1 MAFLIGTTENE
12 GPTRQGAV
20 GQPQRG
26 KLFQPAAPAP
36 LDLPKPGGSLRG
48 LGEKFKAGGPT
59 GTGGLSLPLPV
70 STCRGVEPALA
81 LTYDSGRPQGS
92 FGMGWDVPVPEIFRR
107 TDKGLPRYADAD
119 NSDIFILSGQEDLVR
134 TEATDLGGAFAEA
147 GFQVDLFRPRVEGLF
162 ARVERWTNLAT
173 GQVHWRSITA
183 DNVTSLFGLSRSAQ
197 VADPKN
203 SAHVFRWRLE
213 ATFDTFGHVTYYQ
226 YKPEDLAGVSASDL
240 AEASRFACPPAN
252 AYLKSVSYGNR
263 MPLATRSPSIDT
275 IAALSF
281 LFVVVFDY
289 GEHTTDLPT
298 EAQVWG
304 VRADPFSSFRSGF
317 ETRTYRLCTRVMVFH
332 QILEELGAP
341 ARLVK
346 ALQLGYDPSPTV
358 TYLTSAR
365 LTGYEWD
372 AMGEVTTAQM
382 PAVKLDYTRAGP
394 LSREVQRLDPDSLG
408 QIQGNFGQGGYHF
421 VDLDGEGI
429 PGLLTQAALASGA
442 SGLYYKRNLGQGA
455 FAPAQPLPTQPAHHA
470 RSGEMRLVSLNADG
484 RLDLVELEGPAPGYF
499 ERTRAFD
506 WTPFQPFASAPK
518 LDYARRS
525 VHFLDIDGDGITDIL
540 VAEDNV
546 FVWYPSLSRE
556 GYGAPKRVTQSHDER
571 RGAVVLTT
579 DDYESIF
586 LADMSGDG
594 LSDLVRIR
602 NGEAS
607 YWPNLGYGRFGIKI
621 SMTSAPLFDTPG
633 LFDPRRVRLGD
644 IDGTGP
650 SDIVYLSTK
659 GATVYLNQ
667 AGNGFAP
674 GVAIPLPIAGSLDS
688 VEVVDLLGTGTAC
701 LVWSSSA
708 PATTSTSLRYVDL
721 LQSSKPHLLCTVD
734 NGIGATAS
742 ITYAPSTQFYLED
755 AAAGRPWATRLPFVV
770 QTVAQVQTTDAVA
783 KTVNVMRYRYAH
795 GFYDGVEREFRGFA
809 RVDAWDADT
818 VSSDHG
824 AGPPP
829 PGLNG
834 PAEGYDLPPAHTI
847 SWFHTGAWGSER
859 DDLVATLSAEY
870 WAGDPDAALLGANTI
885 PPTLLPPDLREA
897 YRSLKGKPLRT
908 EVYAEDGS
916 ALAGEPYAV
925 TMYSYDV
932 RQIQPIGAN
941 RHGVYVSFQREQ
953 AAYYYERDASDP
965 RIQHQ
970 LSLVIDPLGHVTQ
983 SAIIAYARRAPGEPE
998 QGVVLATCSTATFA
1012 GLLSAADDFRHGV
1025 ATEAEAYE
1033 LALGATSQLLDFNTV
1048 AEAVQTAT
1056 PLSFDGVLAA
1066 GTKRQ
1071 ISHVQHQFWTDD
1083 LSAALPQ
1090 GHAGARALPYG
1101 HRALAMPATQLTTVF
1116 APSGVTAAEMTST
1129 AGYVSPDGDFWTQAG
1144 TTTYDGANFY
1154 QAINFTDPFGN
1165 VASVAYD
1172 ALRLFVVEQH
1182 TSANAAFDN
1191 VTSVAI
1197 DYRVLAPSLLTDP
1210 NGNQTA
1216 VAFDP
1221 LGMLTASAV
1230 MGTAGSGDGDTL
1242 ADPTTRYE
1250 FDLLAWETGQSP
1262 IWLHTLAREQ
1272 HGAANPG
1279 WFETY
1284 SYVDGSGRTIL
1295 KKAQAQPDATGSA
1308 RWVGNGR
1315 TVFDNK
1321 SNPVKAYEPYFA
1333 SDPGYDNE
1341 DALVATGYCT
1351 IMRYDPLSRL
1361 IRTDA
1366 PDGVF
1371 STVEQGPWG
1380 MTSSDAVD
1388 TVLSSA
1394 WYADASSRP
1403 TTDPLNR
1410 AAMLAKLSANT
1421 PATTASDPL
1430 GRTVLSVANNGP
1442 GGLYTT
1448 RSALDIQG
1456 NILTVTDPVGTLV
1469 VSQVFDA
1476 QGHVLQSRSADAGMS
1491 AALIDGIGRLY
1502 RSWDARGFAHRQIYD
1517 LLNRPTQRWVTP
1529 PGGTEFLTNQAVY
1542 GEGLATANFRGRL
1555 YQQFDGAGVMTN
1567 AAYDFEGRVTQTSRQ
1582 VASDYTSAPAWDL
1595 LSNLTDP
1602 AAFLP
1607 AAASLLDPDVFE
1619 TVSAYDALS
1628 RIISVTAPDQTRLE
1642 VAYDAASFLGSI
1654 DAFLAGSATATSMV
1668 SSVDYNARGQ
1678 RTAIAYGNGVSSQY
1692 TYDDR
1697 THRVTKVQTIRQSDG
1712 AVLQDLSYTYDP
1724 VGNVIQVSDGAQQTV
1739 YFAGSVTDG
1748 TQLFVYDAIYRLM
1761 SASGREQ
1768 PGQVGYALGSGGYAE
1783 APFMPIPNPQ
1793 DLQALLAYAE
1803 TYAYDNAGNLMS
1815 TAHTTTGSVTPNWTR
1830 AQTYVAGCNHLDR
1843 VSMPG
1848 DPANGLY
1855 SGAFVHDAGGNM
1867 TATTNLSALVWDH
1880 DGRLVSVNMGGG
1892 GTAYFTYDVSGQRV
1906 RKVVERQQKTLDRIY
1921 AGGYERYRVTSG
1933 ATVSL
1938 ERISIHVED
1947 GQRRFALV
1955 ETKTVDMS
1963 AGPGAALVRLQFPN
1977 QLGSA
1982 CLETDPTGA
1991 PISYEEYFP
2000 FGGSSYRAGDV
2011 DKRYRFSG
2019 KERDEE
2025 TGFYYHG
2032 ARYYAPWLARWV
2044 SCDPAG
2050 LADGPNPYV
2059 YARNRPTCLTD
2070 PTGMASEDDSAVA
2083 SVPEP
2088 LSTQSTEQA
2097 NSRSSESDRA
2107 IDVENEQT
2115 RLAGEA
2121 LRQGTG
2127 TTPSFTPGE
2136 LDFSIGRAIQIAK
2149 SQVVPKQV
2157 QAAETQRNQAI
2168 QQDNEK
2174 EAAVQAQLPQGLAGA
2189 IPVYGNAKSAYV
2201 RAQHG
2206 DYGLAA
2212 ADAGLALSDILVL
2225 KSAAVG
2231 VGKLVGEGALP
2242 RIGEALKLVWSDTR
2256 GEIALGGKLASPTEK
2271 VATSGFDA
2279 TISRLQELASRARV
2293 ATSEEEEFISQAK
2306 QIGEG
2311 DPSRSGTALH
2321 DLLGAAPRG
2330 IDFRFPGGLDVE
2342 LKSHWTGVMTM
2353 DQLTTASEQSLGD
2366 ALKYQQQTG
2375 LVRLRQVVHV
2385 FVDPRGGP
2393 SLILNYH

>member
-1 MAFLIGTTENE
+1 VVLLIGST
-12 GPTRQGAV
+12 PDQGGGGDRAA
-20 GQPQRG
+20 GQPQRD

-48 LGEKFKAGGPT
+48 LGEKFKAGAPT

-81 LTYDSGRPQGS
+81 LTYDSGRPQGP
-92 FGMGWDVPVPEIFRR
+92 FGMGWDVPVPEIVRR

-119 NSDIFILSGQEDLVR
+119 DGDIFILSGQEDLVP
-134 TEATDLGGAFAEA
+134 TEAADLGGAFAEA

-162 ARVERWTNLAT
+162 ARVERCTNLAT

-183 DNVTSLFGLSRSAQ
+183 DNVTSLFGLSPSAL

-203 SAHVFRWRLE
+203 SAHVFKWRLE
-213 ATFDTFGHVTYYQ
+213 ATFDAFGHVTYYQ

-240 AEASRFACPPAN
+240 AEASRFASPPAN

-263 MPLATRSPSIDT
+263 MPLATREPSIDT

-281 LFVVVFDY
+281 LFLVVFDY
-289 GEHTTDLPT
+289 GEHTTDLPA
-298 EAQVWG
+298 EAEAWG
-304 VRADPFSSFRSGF
+304 VRADTFSSFRSGF
-317 ETRTYRLCTRVMVFH
+317 EIRTYRLCSRVLMFH
-332 QILEELGAP
+332 QIPEELGAP

-372 AMGEVTTAQM
+372 ATGAVTTAQT
-382 PAVKLDYTRAGP
+382 PALNLDYTRASP
-394 LSREVQRLDPDSLG
+394 LSMEVQNLDPASLG
-408 QIQGNFGQGGYHF
+408 QIRGNFGQGGYRF

-429 PGLLTQAALASGA
+429 PGLLTPAASAAGA
-442 SGLYYKRNLGQGA
+442 SSLYYKRNLGQGT
-455 FAPAQPLPTQPAHHA
+455 FAPAQPLPTQPTHRT
-470 RSGEMRLVSLNADG
+470 RSDDMRLVSLNSDG

-499 ERTRAFD
+499 ERTRDFD
-506 WTPFQPFASAPK
+506 WTPFRPFASAPK
-518 LDYARRS
+518 LDYARRG

-546 FVWYPSLSRE
+546 FVWYPSLSRD

-571 RGAVVLTT
+571 RAAVVLTT
-579 DDYESIF
+579 DDYETIF

-602 NGEAS
+602 NGEAC
-607 YWPNLGYGRFGIKI
+607 YWPNLGYGRFGPKI

-659 GATVYLNQ
+659 GATVYLNE

-708 PATTSTSLRYVDL
+708 PATASTSLRYVDL
-721 LQSSKPHLLCTVD
+721 LQSRKPHLLCTVD

-770 QTVAQVQTTDAVA
+770 QTVAQVQTTDAIA

-795 GFYDGVEREFRGFA
+795 GLYDGVEREFRGFG

-824 AGPPP
+824 AGPTP
-829 PGLNG
+829 PGLDG
-834 PAEGYDLPPAHTI
+834 PAGVYDLPPAHTI

-870 WAGDPDAALLGANTI
+870 WAGDPDAVPLGANTI
-885 PPTLLPPDLREA
+885 PTTLLSPDLREA
-897 YRSLKGKPLRT
+897 YRSMKGKPLRT
-908 EVYAEDGS
+908 EIYAEDGS
-916 ALAGEPYAV
+916 DLAGEPYAV
-925 TMYSYDV
+925 TAYRYDV
-932 RQIQPIGAN
+932 WQIQPIGAN

-953 AAYYYERDASDP
+953 AAYHYERNASDP

-983 SAIIAYARRAPGEPE
+983 SASIAYARREPN
-998 QGVVLATCSTATFA
+998 QGAVLATCSTETFA
-1012 GLLSAADDFRHGV
+1012 GLLSAVDDFRHGV
-1025 ATEAEAYE
+1025 ATEAERYE
-1033 LALGATSQLLDFNTV
+1033 LALGPTSQVLDFNTV
-1048 AEAVQTAT
+1048 AEAVQAAT
-1056 PLSFDGVLAA
+1056 PLPFDGVLAA
-1066 GTKRQ
+1066 GTKRL
-1071 ISHVQHQFWTDD
+1071 ISHVQHQFWADD

-1090 GHAGARALPYG
+1090 GQVGARALAYG
-1101 HRALAMPATQLTTVF
+1101 HRALAMPATLLTMVF
-1116 APSGVTAAEMTST
+1116 AASGVTVAEMTST
-1129 AGYVSPDGDFWTQAG
+1129 AGYVSPDGDFWTQSG

-1154 QAINFTDPFGN
+1154 QAISFTDPFGN

-1197 DYRVLAPSLLTDP
+1197 DYRVLASSLLTDP

-1221 LGMLTASAV
+1221 LGMLTALAV
-1230 MGTAGSGDGDTL
+1230 MGTAGSEDGDTL
-1242 ADPTTRYE
+1242 ADPTTCYK
-1250 FDLLAWETGQSP
+1250 FDLLAWETDQAP

-1272 HGAANPG
+1272 HGPANPG

-1284 SYVDGSGRTIL
+1284 SYVDGSGRPVL
-1295 KKAQAQPDATGSA
+1295 KKVQAQPDATGVA

-1321 SNPVKAYEPYFA
+1321 ANPVKTYEPYFA
-1333 SDPGYDNE
+1333 SDPGYDDE
-1341 DALVATGYCT
+1341 DVLVAAGYCT

-1371 STVEQGPWG
+1371 STVDLGPWG
-1380 MTSSDAVD
+1380 TTSSDAVD
-1388 TVLSSA
+1388 TVLGSA

-1430 GRTVLSVANNGP
+1430 GRTVLSVANNRP
-1442 GGLYTT
+1442 AGLYTT
-1448 RSALDIQG
+1448 RSTLDIQG
-1456 NILTVTDPVGTLV
+1456 NVLTVTDPVGTLA

-1476 QGHVLQSRSADAGMS
+1476 QGNVLQSRSADAGTLLTLM
-1491 AALIDGIGRLY
+1491 DGIGRPY
-1502 RSWDARGFAHRQIYD
+1502 RSWDARGFAHRQLYD
-1517 LLNRPTQRWVTP
+1517 PLHRPTQRWVTP
-1529 PGGTEFLTNQAVY
+1529 PGGAEFLANQAVY

-1567 AAYDFEGRVTQTSRQ
+1567 AAYDFEGRVTRALRQ
-1582 VASDYTSAPAWDL
+1582 VASDYTTAPAWDRL
-1595 LSNLTDP
+1595 ATLTDP
-1602 AAFLP
+1602 TSFLP

-1628 RIISVTAPDQTRLE
+1628 RIMSVTAPDQTRLE
-1642 VAYDAASFLGSI
+1642 VTYDNASFLGSI
-1654 DAFLAGSATATSMV
+1654 DAFLAGSATATAMV
-1668 SSVDYNARGQ
+1668 SNVDYNARGQ
-1678 RTAIAYGNGVSSQY
+1678 RTAIAYGLGVSSQY

-1697 THRVTKVQTIRQSDG
+1697 THRVTQVQTIRQSDR
-1712 AVLQDLSYTYDP
+1712 AALQDLSYTYDP
-1724 VGNVIQVSDGAQQTV
+1724 VGNVVQVSDGAQQTV

-1748 TQLFVYDAIYRLM
+1748 TQLFEYDAIYRLT

-1768 PGQVGYALGSGGYAE
+1768 PGQVGYALGSDGYAE
-1783 APFMPIPNPQ
+1783 APFMPIPDPH

-1815 TAHTTTGSVTPNWTR
+1815 TVHTTTGTVAPNWTR
-1830 AQTYVAGCNHLDR
+1830 TQTYVAGCNRLDR

-1848 DPANGLY
+1848 DPAGEPY
-1855 SGAFVHDAGGNM
+1855 SGVFVHDASGNM
-1867 TATTNLSALVWDH
+1867 TATSNLSALMWDH
-1880 DGRLVSVNMGGG
+1880 DGLLVSANLGGG
-1892 GTAYFTYDVSGQRV
+1892 GTAYFTYDAAGQRV
-1906 RKVVERQQKTLDRIY
+1906 RKAVVRQQKTLDRIY
-1921 AGGYERYRVTSG
+1921 VGGFERYRETSG
-1933 ATVSL
+1933 ATVFL
-1938 ERISIHVED
+1938 ERISVHVED

-1955 ETKTVDMS
+1955 ETKTVDTS
-1963 AGPGAALVRLQFPN
+1963 AGPSAALIRLQFPN

-1982 CLETDPTGA
+1982 CLETEPTGA

-2011 DKRYRFSG
+2011 DKRYRFSS

-2025 TGFYYHG
+2025 SGLYYHG

-2070 PTGMASEDDSAVA
+2070 PTGMASQDYSAVA

-2088 LSTQSTEQA
+2088 ESTQSTELA
-2097 NSRSSESDRA
+2097 NRNSSASDRA

-2121 LRQGTG
+2121 LTQGTG
-2127 TTPSFTPGE
+2127 TAPSFTPGE
-2136 LDFSIGRAIQIAK
+2136 LSVWIGTAVQIAK
-2149 SQVVPKQV
+2149 SQVASKQV
-2157 QAAETQRNQAI
+2157 QAAETQRSQDI
-2168 QQDNEK
+2168 QQANEK
-2174 EAAVQAQLPQGLAGA
+2174 EAVVQAQLPQGLAAA

-2201 RAQHG
+2201 RFQHG

-2212 ADAGLALSDILVL
+2212 TDAGLALSDIALV

-2242 RIGEALKLVWSDTR
+2242 RIGEALKLFWSDTR
-2256 GEIALGGKLASPTEK
+2256 GEIALGGKLASPTET
-2271 VATSGFDA
+2271 VTTSGVDA
-2279 TISRLQELASRARV
+2279 TTSRLQELAARARV
-2293 ATSEEEEFISQAK
+2293 ATSGEEDLITQAK

-2321 DLLGAAPRG
+2321 DLTGAAPRG
-2330 IDFRFPGGLDVE
+2330 IDFRLSGGLDVE
-2342 LKSHWTGVMTM
+2342 LKSHWTGAMTL
-2353 DQLTTASEQSLGD
+2353 DQLTTASEQSLGY

-2393 SLILNYH
+2393 SLVLNYH